1 MKLIPKKTNLFF
13 IVLWFMGYGG
23 LVLMGFSI
31 FTHKYFFEGLFLSLL
46 SLSFYLSMLNFSR
59 IIENQQIINENLKRM
74 VESFMKSLDELEKIA
89 QNVPDLNELQKEAEK
104 LEKESREFIKKIF
117 LFNKQ
122 MPGVSSDEFINF
134 EHSLSNDILETFE
147 TKDLEKILKKATKE
161 ENYELAKTI
170 KEILDKRKK

>member
-23 LVLMGFSI
+23 LVLIGFSI

-46 SLSFYLSMLNFSR
+46 SLSFYLSMLNFTR
-59 IIENQQIINENLKRM
+59 IIENQQVLNGNLKRM

-89 QNVPDLNELQKEAEK
+89 QNVPDINELQKEADK
-104 LEKESREFIKKIF
+104 LEKESQEFMKKVF

-122 MPGVSSDEFINF
+122 TPEVSSEDFINF
-134 EHSLSNDILETFE
+134 EHSLSNEILQTFE
-147 TKDLEKILKKATKE
+147 TKDLQRILKKATKE